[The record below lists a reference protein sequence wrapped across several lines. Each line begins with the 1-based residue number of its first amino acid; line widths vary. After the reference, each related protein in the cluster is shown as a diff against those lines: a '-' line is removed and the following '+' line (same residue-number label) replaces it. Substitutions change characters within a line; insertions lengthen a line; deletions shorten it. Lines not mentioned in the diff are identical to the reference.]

1 MFKNSGVE
9 NNTYCITKSE
19 CEQAISNAT
28 EVNKETIKLWNINI
42 RKMNKDIY
50 FSSKEDLE
58 QCLLDINKTYSSAY
72 NMCGLLRATCKINE
86 LSAEIKNIVYPLY
99 KDLRNKSGDEQLDN
113 RLKMKQWSLEEL
125 IEIMRNIEMKDY
137 KTMTN
142 KLFVAMYTI
151 NPPLRNDYID
161 IKLIHESDNV
171 DDTDNYIDLDNN
183 TLNVYCTKSKKYK
196 NTILCDEL
204 MDIIKHSLTILPR
217 KYLFTKKNGEQFQT
231 KNALYLSNIKRLK
244 KLFNDKDFSLNT
256 FRHAYAEW
264 SFKQNA
270 RTRKQAAAE
279 MMHGK
284 LSHIDY

>member
-1 MFKNSGVE
+1 MLQSTEK
-9 NNTYCITKSE
+9 NTYCITKSE
-19 CEQAISNAT
+19 CEQAIANAT
-28 EVNKETIKLWNINI
+28 EVNKETIKIWNTII
-42 RKMNKDIY
+42 KKINKDFY

-86 LSAEIKNIVYPLY
+86 LNLEIKNIVYSLY

-142 KLFVAMYTI
+142 KLFIAMYTI

-161 IKLIHESDNV
+161 IKLIHENDSVN
-171 DDTDNYIDLDNN
+171 DTDNYIDLDNN
-183 TLNVYCTKSKKYK
+183 TLNVYCTKSKQYK

-204 MDIIKHSLTILPR
+204 MDIIKQSLVILPR
-217 KYLFTKKNGEQFQT
+217 KYLFTKKNAEIFKT
-231 KNALYLSNIKRLK
+231 KNSLYLTIGNRLK

-256 FRHAYAEW
+256 FRHAYADW

-270 RTRKQAAAE
+270 RIRKQAAAD
-279 MMHGK
+279 MMHNK

>member
-19 CEQAISNAT
+19 CEQAIANAT

-161 IKLIHESDNV
+161 IKLIHESDHV

-204 MDIIKHSLTILPR
+204 MDIIKQSIVILPR
-217 KYLFTKKNGEQFQT
+217 KYLFTKRNAEPFQT

-270 RTRKQAAAE
+270 RERKQAAAE

>member
-1 MFKNSGVE
+1 MLQSTEK
-9 NNTYCITKSE
+9 NTYCITKSE
-19 CEQAISNAT
+19 CEQAIANAT
-28 EVNKETIKLWNINI
+28 EVNNETIKIWNTII
-42 RKMNKDIY
+42 KKINKDFY

-86 LSAEIKNIVYPLY
+86 LNLEIKNIVYSLY

-142 KLFVAMYTI
+142 KLFIAMYTI

-161 IKLIHESDNV
+161 IKLIHENDSVN
-171 DDTDNYIDLDNN
+171 DTDNYIDLDNN
-183 TLNVYCTKSKKYK
+183 TLNVYCTKSKQYK

-204 MDIIKHSLTILPR
+204 MDIIKQSLVILPR
-217 KYLFTKKNGEQFQT
+217 KYLFTKKNAEIFKT
-231 KNALYLSNIKRLK
+231 KNSLYLTIGNRLK

-256 FRHAYAEW
+256 FRHAYADW

-270 RTRKQAAAE
+270 RIRKQAAAD
-279 MMHGK
+279 MMHNK